1 MYLGEFM
8 LNNIRR
14 QKEEKE
20 KKTLAEAAALS
31 ADTAGRLKQEP
42 DSDIYTSYEI
52 DRGRIIYSKAFRRL
66 KHKTQVFI
74 SPQSDHMH
82 TRLTHTLEV
91 YDIADRIAYALNLN
105 RDLTAA
111 IALGHDLGHAP
122 FGHAGEAALN
132 EFCPPFEHNAQSLR
146 VVDVLE
152 SGNGLNLTYEV
163 RDGILNHRSAN
174 SPATLEGKV
183 VNFSDKIAYVNH
195 DLDDALGA
203 GVLTK
208 ADFPDEIF
216 RELGENSRQRID
228 TMIEDIVLNSM
239 GKNIVVKGEKIG
251 GITSRLRDI
260 LFEKLYLGSAAKA
273 RQEEKAKGVLKT
285 LFEYF
290 VKHPEEMPEEYI
302 IRGEEDMPRSVCDYI
317 AGMTDNYAIEK
328 YEEIFIPHQ
337 YL

>member
-1 MYLGEFM
+1 MYMGEYM
-8 LNNIRR
+8 LNNIRI
-14 QKEEKE
+14 QKEAKE
-20 KKTLAEAAALS
+20 RQTLAEAAALS
-31 ADTAGRLKQEP
+31 ADTAGRLKREP
-42 DSDIYTSYEI
+42 DSDIYTCYET

-122 FGHAGEAALN
+122 FGHAGEDALN

-152 SGNGLNLTYEV
+152 GGSGLNLTYEV

-208 ADFPDEIF
+208 ADFPEEIF
-216 RELGENSRQRID
+216 RELGESSRQRID
-228 TMIEDIVLNSM
+228 TMIEDIVLHSM
-239 GKNIVVKGEKIG
+239 GKGIVVKGEEIG
-251 GITSRLRDI
+251 GLTSRLRDI
-260 LFEKLYLGSAAKA
+260 LFEKLYLGSVAKA

-290 VKHPEEMPEEYI
+290 IKHPEEMPEEYI
-302 IRGEEDMPRSVCDYI
+302 VRGEDDMSRSVCDYI